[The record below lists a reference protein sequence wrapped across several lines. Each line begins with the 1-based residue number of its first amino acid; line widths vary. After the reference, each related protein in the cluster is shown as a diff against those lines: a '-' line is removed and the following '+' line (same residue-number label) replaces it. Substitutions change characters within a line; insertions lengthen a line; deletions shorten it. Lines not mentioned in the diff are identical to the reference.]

1 MLKRIKTRVLE
12 VALRLGVS
20 RILLESR
27 WRQERLLI
35 LCYHGIA
42 MEDEHLWRPPL
53 YMPSEVFARRLELLQ
68 KSRCV
73 VLPLA
78 QALTRLYAGNLPP
91 RSVVITVDDGGYDF
105 YRIGFPMFQKFGY
118 PVTVYL
124 TTYYS
129 DFNRPVFDPALAYL
143 LWKASGRLLDW
154 PRLFSAP
161 VRLGAGGLAEV
172 TQRVQEYCRLEGLS
186 GCQKDGL
193 LAELASHTGVDYA
206 ALCSRRL
213 FTLMTAEEVREVA
226 AAGVDIQLHT
236 HRHRVYRQ
244 KDAFLRE
251 IDENQARI
259 YAMTGS
265 HARHFCYPGGGYL
278 PEFVP
283 WLREWGVESATT
295 CVSGL
300 ASRAS
305 NQMLLPRLVDVPA
318 ISEIGFQCWLSGL
331 AAFLP
336 RRPHRPDYW
345 SLKTQP

>member
-1 MLKRIKTRVLE
+1 MLKQIKTCVLK
-12 VALRLGVS
+12 VAVRMGVS
-20 RILLESR
+20 RMLLESR

-53 YMPSEVFARRLELLQ
+53 YMPSAVFARSLELLQ
-68 KSRCV
+68 ESRCV

-91 RSVVITVDDGGYDF
+91 RSVAITVDDGGHDF
-105 YRIGFPMFQKFGY
+105 YRIGFPLFQKFGY

-129 DFNRPVFDPALAYL
+129 EYNRPVFDPALSYL
-143 LWKASGRLLDW
+143 LWKAGGRLLAW
-154 PRLFSAP
+154 PRVFPAP
-161 VRLGAGGLAEV
+161 VRLDAGGLAEA
-172 TQRVQEYCRLEGLS
+172 TQRIQEHCRREGLS
-186 GCQKDGL
+186 GRQKDGL
-193 LAELASHTGVDYA
+193 LAELASRTGLDYA

-213 FTLMTAEEVREVA
+213 LTLMTAEEVREVA

-244 KDAFLRE
+244 KDKVLRE
-251 IDENQARI
+251 LDDNQACI
-259 YAMTGS
+259 HAMTGS
-265 HARHFCYPGGGYL
+265 HARHFCYPSGGYL
-278 PEFVP
+278 PEFIP

-295 CVSGL
+295 CEPGF
-300 ASRAS
+300 ASRTS
-305 NQMLLPRLVDVPA
+305 DPMLLPRLVVVPA
-318 ISEIGFQCWLSGL
+318 LSEIEFQCWLSGL

-345 SLKTQP
+345 SLKT